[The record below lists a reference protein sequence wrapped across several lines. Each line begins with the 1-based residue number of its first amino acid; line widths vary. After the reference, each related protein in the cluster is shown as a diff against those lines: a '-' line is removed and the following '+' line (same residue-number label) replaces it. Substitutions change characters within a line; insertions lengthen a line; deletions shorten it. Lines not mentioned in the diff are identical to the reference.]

1 MTELNLIA
9 NTPEQE
15 KIKSYLEAN
24 ASEMLAL
31 KINTGTK
38 TLDSFMKYACDEAKK
53 IAANGANYACIDDNT
68 VFSWA
73 IHYFEE
79 DSIDKEP
86 QKVIKEQKPIKRIT
100 ERYETISLD
109 IEPLCEPKP
118 IVNIETG
125 ELIDSP
131 SFDNEIIMKL
141 YGIFGDELE
150 GC

>member
-1 MTELNLIA
+1 MTELNLVA

-15 KIKSYLEAN
+15 KVKSYLEAN

-38 TLDSFMKYACDEAKK
+38 NLDSFMKYACDEAKK

-86 QKVIKEQKPIKRIT
+86 VKPVKEPKAIKRV
-100 ERYETISLD
+100 EQRYETISLD

-118 IVNIETG
+118 IVNTETG
-125 ELIDSP
+125 ELFDSP

-141 YGIFGDELE
+141 YGIFGEELE

>member
-31 KINTGTK
+31 KINTGAK
-38 TLDSFMKYACDEAKK
+38 TFDSFMKYACDEARKTATK
-53 IAANGANYACIDDNT
+53 GVNYACIDDNT

-86 QKVIKEQKPIKRIT
+86 IKAIKEPKPVKRVE

-109 IEPLCEPKP
+109 IEPLDEPKP
-118 IVNIETG
+118 IVNTETG

>member
-1 MTELNLIA
+1 
-9 NTPEQE
+9 
-15 KIKSYLEAN
+15 
-24 ASEMLAL
+24 
-31 KINTGTK
+31 
-38 TLDSFMKYACDEAKK
+38 MKYACDEAKK

-73 IHYFEE
+73 IYYFEE
-79 DSIDKEP
+79 DSIDKKP
-86 QKVIKEQKPIKRIT
+86 QNVIKEQKPIKRTT

-109 IEPLCEPKP
+109 IEPLDEPKP
-118 IVNIETG
+118 IVNTETG